1 MKRATLCGMKRGDSW
16 ESPGWEAA
24 WEQPAVDPDREQ
36 VLELARRL
44 AEQHQRQSA
53 EALVEVEDL
62 KRALRERAA
71 DVARRELEVERRT
84 RELDAE
90 THSEGRRTLRLRRP
104 ERPHAYAE
112 DQAYAEELLK
122 RREAEVQQ
130 RLAALAPR
138 ERDVNEREAA
148 LRARELEIEEA
159 EMALERRG
167 RELEDSA
174 SMLRDRA
181 RELEESRAEVS
192 RTTDALV
199 QRTAALEAAEQELAA
214 ERNRVEIEAPAESS
228 AQMKERGDV
237 AAQAHELVQRAKELD
252 ELEQQLAIREARA
265 SAAERR
271 HADGETRELAELETR
286 VRAREAELIA
296 REAELLR
303 LQAGLA
309 AQQESIRSRQ
319 RALEDA
325 ERLRQREAALP
336 AHPYISFSEGLEA
349 FTGGRARSR

>member
-1 MKRATLCGMKRGDSW
+1 MERGDSW
-16 ESPGWEAA
+16 ESPGWEAD
-24 WEQPAVDPDREQ
+24 WEQPAADPDREQ

-53 EALVEVEDL
+53 EALVEVEGL

-84 RELDAE
+84 RELDAH

-104 ERPHAYAE
+104 ERPHPHTE
-112 DQAYAEELLK
+112 DQAYAEELLT

-138 ERDVNEREAA
+138 EREVNQRETA

-159 EMALERRG
+159 EAALERRSQ
-167 RELEDSA
+167 ELESSA
-174 SMLRDRA
+174 STLRDRE

-199 QRTAALEAAEQELAA
+199 QRTVALEAAEQELAA
-214 ERNRVEIEAPAESS
+214 ERRRVQLEAG
-228 AQMKERGDV
+228 RGQGADEGATEL
-237 AAQAHELVQRAKELD
+237 AAQAHDLVKRAKEFD
-252 ELEQQLAIREARA
+252 ELERQLATREAKA
-265 SAAERR
+265 AAAAERR
-271 HADGETRELAELETR
+271 HEDGEARKLAELETR

-309 AQQESIRSRQ
+309 AQQESIRSRE

-349 FTGGRARSR
+349 FTGGRARSG